1 MKKQQ
6 QQQQQQQTKAV
17 SGNRLRR
24 KYDREFKQE
33 ALRML
38 KNGKG
43 AKEVS
48 EQLGISEQ
56 VLYNW
61 KSRENGLAAT
71 ESTLELKMA
80 REETEQLR
88 KRLKEAETERDIL
101 KKALNIFSRT
111 TSW

>member
-1 MKKQQ
+1 LCQKKQQ
-6 QQQQQQQTKAV
+6 QQQQANA

-48 EQLGISEQ
+48 WYFRPAEPTGPQQ
-56 VLYNW
+56 V
-61 KSRENGLAAT
+61 
-71 ESTLELKMA
+71 
-80 REETEQLR
+80 
-88 KRLKEAETERDIL
+88 
-101 KKALNIFSRT
+101 
-111 TSW
+111 

>member
-1 MKKQQ
+1 M
-6 QQQQQQQTKAV
+6 
-17 SGNRLRR
+17 RR

-33 ALRML
+33 ALSML

-43 AKEVS
+43 AKEVA
-48 EQLGISEQ
+48 ELLGVSEQ

-61 KSRENGLAAT
+61 KSKELGLSAS
-71 ESTLELKMA
+71 ESSLELKAA
-80 REETEQLR
+80 REEAEQLR

-111 TSW
+111 TS

>member
-6 QQQQQQQTKAV
+6 QQQTKAA

-33 ALRML
+33 AIRML
-38 KNGKG
+38 KSGKG
-43 AKEVS
+43 TKEVS
-48 EQLGISEQ
+48 ELLGVSEQ

-61 KSRENGLAAT
+61 KSKEMGLSASEN
-71 ESTLELKMA
+71 STELKAA
-80 REETEQLR
+80 REEAEQLR

-101 KKALNIFSRT
+101 KKALHIFSRT
-111 TSW
+111 TS

>member
-6 QQQQQQQTKAV
+6 QQQTNA

-61 KSRENGLAAT
+61 KSKETGLSAS
-71 ESTLELKMA
+71 ESTLELKIA

-88 KRLKEAETERDIL
+88 KGLKEAEMERDIL

-111 TSW
+111 TS